1 MAQSKLAQSN
11 SSGNLGYQL
20 KDLGPAGSGHVLY
33 SPRKPVSSSE
43 DHVSKTSPA
52 VSAVP
57 PVASHRALKSIWSLP
72 KKRLQDFSIVKQI
85 GHGAFATV
93 HLVRYAGKVESEEE
107 TRQRTNGTLAEL
119 GAVPSGRQGPL
130 NDTAWVSNKVYA
142 LKALKKH
149 AVIAK
154 RQVKQVLNEKK
165 LLEVVRN
172 VYLGGSNFIVQL
184 MSTFQDP
191 AHLYF
196 VMEYVPGGDLYT
208 LIRKHRRFPEADARL
223 MAAELVLAVS
233 YLHGRSIV
241 YRDLKPENIL
251 VSATGHMKLADFG
264 FAKRIPDRPSSSGDE
279 IVRGSTKT
287 FCGTP
292 AYMAPEIVMRLPH
305 GLPVDWFSL
314 GVVIYEMIAGYTPF
328 GKGSDVNA
336 IYKNIISGVD
346 DPHHRWSSQITPTA
360 RELLRQMMHPN
371 PLMRSGGTNDAG
383 AGIMKHAWFRSI
395 NWDDLIAQASNGPF
409 VPVISS
415 ETDVRNFDE
424 YTTESS
430 VIRMARGE
438 ATKEPFDDEDNV
450 FKDF

>member
-11 SSGNLGYQL
+11 SSGSLGVPF
-20 KDLGPAGSGHVLY
+20 KDLGSANSGHVLY
-33 SPRKPVSSSE
+33 SPRKPLASSE
-43 DHVSKTSPA
+43 DHVSKSSSPLS
-52 VSAVP
+52 VVP

-72 KKRLQDFSIVKQI
+72 KKLLQDFNVIKQI

-93 HLVRYAGKVESEEE
+93 HLVRYAGKV
-107 TRQRTNGTLAEL
+107 
-119 GAVPSGRQGPL
+119 
-130 NDTAWVSNKVYA
+130 YA
-142 LKALKKH
+142 LKALKKQ

-191 AHLYF
+191 VHLCF

-208 LIRKHRRFPEADARL
+208 LIRKHRRFAEADARL

-336 IYKNIISGVD
+336 IYKNILSGVD

-371 PLMRSGGTNDAG
+371 PLMRTGGTNDAG

-395 NWDDLIAQASNGPF
+395 NWDDLSAQASNGPY

-438 ATKEPFDDEDNV
+438 ATKDPVEDGDDL